1 MKINEDAVERFWR
14 QCCDEHGI
22 APEMPYHAGPFSDP
36 KLAPY
41 QEMLLD
47 LVRDGK
53 KRATA
58 RMDMDFEQYGID
70 RREPGNLWLV
80 TDTAGE
86 PACLIRITDV
96 QAWPFLEVPLSFA
109 QREGEGDN
117 SLEYWREVHKDYF
130 VLQCEQ
136 WGVEWN
142 DNLPICCEGFDLIRM
157 A

>member
-1 MKINEDAVERFWR
+1 MKINTEAVATFWKT
-14 QCCDEHGI
+14 CCDAHGI
-22 APEMPYHAGPFSDP
+22 DSETPYHVGPFSDP

-41 QEMLLD
+41 QEILLD
-47 LVRDGK
+47 LVREKK

-58 RMDMDFEQYGID
+58 RMDIDFEQYGIP
-70 RREPGNLWLV
+70 RRDPGDLWLV
-80 TDTAGE
+80 TNTAGE

-96 QAWPFLEVPLSFA
+96 QAWPFIEVPLSFA

-117 SLEYWREVHKDYF
+117 SLEYWRKVHKDYF

-136 WGVEWN
+136 WGVAWN
-142 DNLPICCEGFDLIRM
+142 DNKLICCEGFDLAQM